1 MPPAPLQQRLG
12 AAIQLRRI
20 RLGVSQEAFADVVG
34 MHRTQF
40 GAIEQGRKDC
50 RLSTLQRIADGLQV
64 HLSVLMAELEDR
76 AT

>member
-1 MPPAPLQQRLG
+1 MPPASLQQRLG

-20 RLGVSQEAFADVVG
+20 RLGVSQEVFADVVG
-34 MHRTQF
+34 MHRTQY

-64 HLSVLMAELEDR
+64 RLSVLIAEME
-76 AT
+76 

>member
-20 RLGVSQEAFADVVG
+20 RLGISQEAFADVVG
-34 MHRTQF
+34 MHRTQH

>member
-1 MPPAPLQQRLG
+1 MPPALLQQRLG

-34 MHRTQF
+34 MHRTQY